1 MIEYEIT
8 NIDYW
13 ENDAILVL
21 NGYRI
26 YFQWSKE
33 PSLYEALRFISAEMM
48 QVPDYKEMLYHA
60 QAEINRLGKDLCSR
74 SHVLEAIIGLNS
86 VRPT

>member
-8 NIDYW
+8 NVDYW
-13 ENDAILVL
+13 EKDAILVL
-21 NGYRI
+21 NGHRI

-33 PSLYEALRFISAEMM
+33 PSLDEALPFIAYEMT

-60 QAEINRLGKDLCSR
+60 QAEINRLGKDLCAR
-74 SHVLEAIIGLNS
+74 SD
-86 VRPT
+86 